1 MGLVRKN
8 SPLAMLALLGC
19 GFVASAQ
26 MPQATELPGALFTI
40 QKTWTIG
47 GEGNWNY
54 LTLDPNA
61 LRLYIP
67 HGPVVQVVDVSTGTV
82 AGQVEGMRD
91 AHSIALDSQGQ
102 YGYISDGPANDV
114 KIFSLSSLQIVA
126 HVSTAR
132 NPQTVVFDPVTHLV
146 FVICPDTAQ
155 QTRIPHQTSNDQRS
169 ADHQAV
175 STITVIDG
183 DRQKFVGDLVLPG
196 KLGFAQPD
204 GRGTVYL
211 NVPDHNQVVYFRA
224 SEIESRIRRAVR
236 EYSADGTKPAKEGDP
251 ALTSDWSAQEQESQP
266 VPSALRHLP
275 RMGQDCQS
283 PRGLAVDGENHRLF
297 VACDNMKM
305 VVLNASD
312 GSQVAS
318 LPIGAGTDAVGYD
331 ASRGLIY
338 ASNGGGVGSL
348 TIIRRSLNDSYA
360 VIQELPTRARAR
372 TLAVNPDSGQ
382 VYLVTNITGFDLTHK
397 GGIGDLKTAAVT
409 GSFQVMV
416 VGH

>member
-19 GFVASAQ
+19 GLVASAQ

-132 NPQTVVFDPVTHLV
+132 NPQTVVFDPV
-146 FVICPDTAQ
+146 
-155 QTRIPHQTSNDQRS
+155 
-169 ADHQAV
+169 
-175 STITVIDG
+175 
-183 DRQKFVGDLVLPG
+183 
-196 KLGFAQPD
+196 
-204 GRGTVYL
+204 
-211 NVPDHNQVVYFRA
+211 
-224 SEIESRIRRAVR
+224 
-236 EYSADGTKPAKEGDP
+236 
-251 ALTSDWSAQEQESQP
+251 
-266 VPSALRHLP
+266 
-275 RMGQDCQS
+275 
-283 PRGLAVDGENHRLF
+283 
-297 VACDNMKM
+297 
-305 VVLNASD
+305 
-312 GSQVAS
+312 
-318 LPIGAGTDAVGYD
+318 
-331 ASRGLIY
+331 
-338 ASNGGGVGSL
+338 
-348 TIIRRSLNDSYA
+348 
-360 VIQELPTRARAR
+360 
-372 TLAVNPDSGQ
+372 
-382 VYLVTNITGFDLTHK
+382 
-397 GGIGDLKTAAVT
+397 
-409 GSFQVMV
+409 
-416 VGH
+416 